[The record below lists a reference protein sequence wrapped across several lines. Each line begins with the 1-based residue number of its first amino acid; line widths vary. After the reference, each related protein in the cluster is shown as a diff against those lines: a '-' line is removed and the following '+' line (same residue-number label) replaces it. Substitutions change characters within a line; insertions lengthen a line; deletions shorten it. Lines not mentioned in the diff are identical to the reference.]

1 MLEYLVLCQ
10 ELMKQDKQNGMKHVN
25 ANVDQMQ
32 VFVIINKGE
41 MKINADVNANNS
53 LIKELVIK
61 DLFGILVNVNVNVI
75 NLAMLVSIQITN
87 IVSVTKNQ
95 LINQLKNVLKML
107 KK

>member
-10 ELMKQDKQNGMKHVN
+10 QLMKQDKQIGMKHVN
-25 ANVDQMQ
+25 TNVDQMQ

>member
-10 ELMKQDKQNGMKHVN
+10 QLMKQDKQNGMKHVN

>member
-10 ELMKQDKQNGMKHVN
+10 QLMKQDKQIGMKHVN

-87 IVSVTKNQ
+87 IASVTKNQ